1 MVLFETAAAGTQ
13 GVPFRQPERPALE
26 SDKNKGIRTWF
37 FQLSSYAFSEHYEMS
52 NVPNKKRGIDKKDFP
67 YS

>member
-1 MVLFETAAAGTQ
+1 MLLFETAAAGTQ

-37 FQLSSYAFSEHYEMS
+37 FQLSSYAFSELYEMS
-52 NVPNKKRGIDKKDFP
+52 NVLK
-67 YS
+67 YE